1 MLVCSRL
8 KNKILFVF
16 SSCRD
21 CLGTKM
27 ILTTI
32 GTCIWSTD
40 GGSMMASSSNSKDA
54 TISKTWK
61 NVWCATKIKTQLQIH
76 ALALVGLSFHLV
88 IESISILNMWA
99 LLFQQGKQLLIPN
112 TLIGLLYFLLLASNE
127 TRNGSSAPSW
137 TQIQLPILSSSNDH
151 ERNFANPG
159 PNNDRIDKIF
169 IQMNCNCNKAPQSF
183 QRRYGNLI
191 W

>member
-1 MLVCSRL
+1 
-8 KNKILFVF
+8 
-16 SSCRD
+16 
-21 CLGTKM
+21 M

-40 GGSMMASSSNSKDA
+40 GGSMIASSSNSKDA

-61 NVWCATKIKTQLQIH
+61 NVWCATKIKTQIH
-76 ALALVGLSFHLV
+76 ALALVGLIFHLV

-99 LLFQQGKQLLIPN
+99 LLFQKGKQLIIPN

-127 TRNGSSAPSW
+127 HEHRSSYQVHQM
-137 TQIQLPILSSSNDH
+137 TD
-151 ERNFANPG
+151 FANPG
-159 PNNDRIDKIF
+159 PNNDRIDKIL
-169 IQMNCNCNKAPQSF
+169 IQMNCNCNKAPQSL